1 MRGCGSNWESLAEAP
16 ALLLWWRGESESPEA
31 VLPSAVA
38 VGSSRLKPIGRSIG
52 GGLDVTLGKAYRKE
66 LYSSPGTTE
75 SPRRVHVR
83 IGLFGLFLGCFVNS
97 QTRSRMLL
105 HFLPISINLMGNDT
119 SPGHFFFLSFFF
131 KIPRFV
137 LPLLT

>member
-52 GGLDVTLGKAYRKE
+52 DGLDVTLGKAYRKE
-66 LYSSPGTTE
+66 LYSLLQAQ
-75 SPRRVHVR
+75 PRAHAEYTC
-83 IGLFGLFLGCFVNS
+83 GLGCLVYFWA
-97 QTRSRMLL
+97 
-105 HFLPISINLMGNDT
+105 
-119 SPGHFFFLSFFF
+119 
-131 KIPRFV
+131 V
-137 LPLLT
+137 L